1 MAIEFGRQAYIA
13 IGEETIW
20 GTSVATTVE
29 NRVNSVSLSRSQE
42 RTRKSHLS
50 SSSAAFQIDSYDGM
64 ESAGGS
70 IELPVHYEGSGL
82 LLKASLGSVAS
93 TGVGPYVH
101 TYTPTLTIPSLT
113 INNQR
118 GSGKSE
124 KFLGCK
130 VATMSL
136 SCEAGGE
143 LMGTWE
149 IIAKTADT
157 RSAAL
162 PSPTFGDGKEVVH
175 HQAGL
180 LTFNSL
186 TYSIRSFNLTLSNSQ
201 ERRNNLGSK
210 LTAEP
215 QLSDIRSVELSVEAD
230 LDGDALYNSQLV
242 GDVSDVFITFTNSDS
257 DSFEIRLRSAYLR
270 EYSDDVNTFGVLT
283 RSMVWVGQG
292 VSPNEAME
300 IKITNQDPTGIAN

>member
-1 MAIEFGRQAYIA
+1 M
-13 IGEETIW
+13 
-20 GTSVATTVE
+20 VTTV
-29 NRVNSVSLSRSQE
+29 
-42 RTRKSHLS
+42 
-50 SSSAAFQIDSYDGM
+50 A
-64 ESAGGS
+64 
-70 IELPVHYEGSGL
+70 
-82 LLKASLGSVAS
+82 
-93 TGVGPYVH
+93 
-101 TYTPTLTIPSLT
+101 
-113 INNQR
+113 
-118 GSGKSE
+118 
-124 KFLGCK
+124 
-130 VATMSL
+130 
-136 SCEAGGE
+136 
-143 LMGTWE
+143 
-149 IIAKTADT
+149 
-157 RSAAL
+157 AAL
-162 PSPTFGDGKEVVH
+162 PAPTFGDGKEVVH

-215 QLSDIRSVELSVEAD
+215 QLSDIREVTLSVEAD

-300 IKITNQDPTGIAN
+300 IKITNQDSTGIAN